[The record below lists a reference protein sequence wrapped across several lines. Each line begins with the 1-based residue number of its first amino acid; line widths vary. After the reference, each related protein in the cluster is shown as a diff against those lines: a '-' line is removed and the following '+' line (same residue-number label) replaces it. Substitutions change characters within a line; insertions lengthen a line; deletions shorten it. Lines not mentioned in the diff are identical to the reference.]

1 MTASLRFEILGEP
14 IPQARARF
22 TRAGRMYTP
31 AKTRKWKEHVSRTAI
46 AAAAEAGIEQPLT
59 GPLRLTVSFSLPI
72 PRSWPK
78 KVRNK
83 ALLNQL
89 LPASKPDVDNLA
101 KAVMDAINDCT
112 NAEGWPLIWKDDCQV
127 CSLIAAKRYG
137 ATSFVTVAIEEIQ
150 P

>member
-1 MTASLRFEILGEP
+1 MTASLSFEVLGEP

-31 AKTRKWKEHVSRTAI
+31 AKTRKWKKHVSRAAK
-46 AAAAEAGIEQPLT
+46 AAAAQLAAPLT
-59 GPLRLTVSFSLPI
+59 GPLRMTVAFSLPI
-72 PRSWPK
+72 PSSWTK
-78 KVRNK
+78 RKQNQ

-89 LPASKPDVDNLA
+89 KPIGKPDVDNLA

-112 NAEGWPLIWKDDCQV
+112 DADEQPLIWKDDCQV
-127 CSLIAAKRYG
+127 VTLIAAKRYG
-137 ATSFVTVAIEEIQ
+137 ACGYVTVHIEEIQ

>member
-14 IPQARARF
+14 VPQARARF

-46 AAAAEAGIEQPLT
+46 AAAAEAGFAQPLT
-59 GPLRLTVSFSLPI
+59 GPLRLSVSFSLPI
-72 PRSWPK
+72 PPSWTK
-78 KVRNK
+78 RKQNQ
-83 ALLNQL
+83 ALLNQV
-89 LPASKPDVDNLA
+89 LPIGKPDVDNLA
-101 KAVMDAINDCT
+101 KAVMDAINDCID
-112 NAEGWPLIWKDDCQV
+112 AEKRPLIWKDDCQV
-127 CSLIAAKRYG
+127 VTLIAAKRYG